1 MARCAKLDPT
11 VTLVYKK
18 EHTTVAKPTI
28 DPKHV
33 LILGAGPGLSAS
45 IAERFGRE
53 GFRVTL
59 LARNEAGLAKLADD
73 LRAGGITVDTMTGD
87 AADAQQF
94 RQTLEEI
101 ASTATPGVVIYNA
114 CVIAPADLLTVDV
127 DFLHSTYAVDVLG
140 AISAVQVFTPAM
152 REAGSGTFIATGGY
166 ASVFPWWEYASIAL
180 DKAALRNSVT
190 MLHDQLKPEGVHV
203 AGVTITG
210 PIAPGTPAAPE
221 VLAESFWDLH
231 TQPQAE
237 WTNEIYLDDKA
248 QKKTVTVSLV

>member
-1 MARCAKLDPT
+1 MS
-11 VTLVYKK
+11 
-18 EHTTVAKPTI
+18 KPPI
-28 DPKHV
+28 NPEHV
-33 LILGAGPGLSAS
+33 LILGAGPGLSA
-45 IAERFGRE
+45 AVAQRFGRE
-53 GFRVTL
+53 GFEVTL
-59 LARNEAGLAKLADD
+59 LARSERNLTEVAER
-73 LRAGGITVDTMTGD
+73 LRAKNVTVNTVTGD
-87 AADAQQF
+87 AADTQQF
-94 RQTLEEI
+94 RETLESI
-101 ASTATPGVVIYNA
+101 AAEATPGVVIYNA
-114 CVIAPADLLTVDV
+114 CVIAPADLLSVDV

-180 DKAALRNSVT
+180 DKAALRNAVA

-248 QKKTVTVSLV
+248 EKKTVRVTLN

>member
-1 MARCAKLDPT
+1 MS
-11 VTLVYKK
+11 
-18 EHTTVAKPTI
+18 KPPNN
-28 DPKHV
+28 PKHV
-33 LILGAGPGLSAS
+33 LILGAGPGLSSAV
-45 IAERFGRE
+45 AQRFGRE
-53 GFRVTL
+53 GFEVTL
-59 LARNEAGLAKLADD
+59 LARSERNLTEVAER
-73 LRAGGITVDTMTGD
+73 LRAENVTVNTVTGD
-87 AADAQQF
+87 AADTQQF
-94 RQTLEEI
+94 RKTLEDI
-101 ASTATPGVVIYNA
+101 AAEATPGVVIYNA
-114 CVIAPADLLTVDV
+114 CVIAPADLLSVDV

-180 DKAALRNSVT
+180 DKAALRNSVA

-248 QKKTVTVSLV
+248 EKKTVTVTLD

>member
-1 MARCAKLDPT
+1 MS
-11 VTLVYKK
+11 
-18 EHTTVAKPTI
+18 KPTI
-28 DPKHV
+28 NPKHV

-45 IAERFGRE
+45 VAERFGRE
-53 GFRVTL
+53 GFEVTL
-59 LARNEAGLAKLADD
+59 LARNEANLNEVAQKLRTD
-73 LRAGGITVDTMTGD
+73 GVTVNTVTGD
-87 AADAQQF
+87 AADTKQF
-94 RQTLEEI
+94 RSTLEDI
-101 ASTATPGVVIYNA
+101 AAEATPGVVIYNA

-152 REAGSGTFIATGGY
+152 REAGAGTFIATGGY

-180 DKAALRNSVT
+180 DKAALRNSVA

-210 PIAPGTPAAPE
+210 PITPGTPVAPE

-231 TQPQAE
+231 TQPQDQ
-237 WTNEIYLDDKA
+237 WTNEIYLDNEA
-248 QKKTVTVSLV
+248 QKKTVTVTLN

>member
-1 MARCAKLDPT
+1 MS
-11 VTLVYKK
+11 
-18 EHTTVAKPTI
+18 KPPI
-28 DPKHV
+28 NPKHV
-33 LILGAGPGLSAS
+33 LILGAGPGLSA
-45 IAERFGRE
+45 AVAQRFGRE
-53 GFRVTL
+53 GFEVTL
-59 LARNEAGLAKLADD
+59 LARSERNLTEVAER
-73 LRAGGITVDTMTGD
+73 LRAENVTVNTVTGD
-87 AADAQQF
+87 AADTQQF
-94 RQTLEEI
+94 RKTLESI
-101 ASTATPGVVIYNA
+101 AAEATPGVVIYNT
-114 CVIAPADLLTVDV
+114 CVIAPADLLSVDV

-180 DKAALRNSVT
+180 DKAALRNSVA

-248 QKKTVTVSLV
+248 EKKTVTVTLD

>member
-1 MARCAKLDPT
+1 MS
-11 VTLVYKK
+11 
-18 EHTTVAKPTI
+18 KPPI
-28 DPKHV
+28 NPKHV
-33 LILGAGPGLSAS
+33 LILGAGPGLSAA
-45 IAERFGRE
+45 IAQRFGRE
-53 GFRVTL
+53 GFEVTL
-59 LARNEAGLAKLADD
+59 LARSERNLTEVAER
-73 LRAGGITVDTMTGD
+73 LRAENVTVNTVTGD
-87 AADAQQF
+87 AADTQQF
-94 RQTLEEI
+94 RKTLENI
-101 ASTATPGVVIYNA
+101 AAEATPGVVIYNA
-114 CVIAPADLLTVDV
+114 CVIAPADLLSVDV

-180 DKAALRNSVT
+180 DKAALRNSVA

-248 QKKTVTVSLV
+248 EKKTVRVT

>member
-1 MARCAKLDPT
+1 MS
-11 VTLVYKK
+11 
-18 EHTTVAKPTI
+18 KPPI
-28 DPKHV
+28 NPKHV
-33 LILGAGPGLSAS
+33 LILGAGPGLSSAV
-45 IAERFGRE
+45 AQRFGRE
-53 GFRVTL
+53 GFEVTL
-59 LARNEAGLAKLADD
+59 LARSERNLTEVAER
-73 LRAGGITVDTMTGD
+73 LRAENVTVNTVTGD
-87 AADAQQF
+87 AADTQQF
-94 RQTLEEI
+94 RETLESI
-101 ASTATPGVVIYNA
+101 AAEATPGVVIYNA
-114 CVIAPADLLTVDV
+114 CVIAPADLLSVDV

-180 DKAALRNSVT
+180 DKAALRNSVA

-248 QKKTVTVSLV
+248 EKKTVRVTLN

>member
-1 MARCAKLDPT
+1 MS
-11 VTLVYKK
+11 
-18 EHTTVAKPTI
+18 KPPI
-28 DPKHV
+28 NPKHV
-33 LILGAGPGLSAS
+33 LILGAGPGLSSAV
-45 IAERFGRE
+45 AQRFGRE
-53 GFRVTL
+53 GFEVTL
-59 LARNEAGLAKLADD
+59 LARSERNLTEVAER
-73 LRAGGITVDTMTGD
+73 LRGENVTVNTVTGD
-87 AADAQQF
+87 AADTQQF
-94 RQTLEEI
+94 RETLESI
-101 ASTATPGVVIYNA
+101 AAEATPGVVIYNA
-114 CVIAPADLLTVDV
+114 CVIAPADLLSVDV

-180 DKAALRNSVT
+180 DKAALRNSVA

-248 QKKTVTVSLV
+248 EKKTVTVTLD

>member
-1 MARCAKLDPT
+1 MS
-11 VTLVYKK
+11 
-18 EHTTVAKPTI
+18 KPPI
-28 DPKHV
+28 NPKHV
-33 LILGAGPGLSAS
+33 LILGAGPGLSA
-45 IAERFGRE
+45 AVAQRFGRE
-53 GFRVTL
+53 GFEVTL
-59 LARNEAGLAKLADD
+59 LARSERNLTEVAER
-73 LRAGGITVDTMTGD
+73 LRAENVTVNTVTGD
-87 AADAQQF
+87 AADTQQF
-94 RQTLEEI
+94 RKTLENI
-101 ASTATPGVVIYNA
+101 AAEATPGVVIYNA
-114 CVIAPADLLTVDV
+114 CVIAPADLLSVDV

-180 DKAALRNSVT
+180 DKAALRNSVA

-231 TQPQAE
+231 TQPQTE

-248 QKKTVTVSLV
+248 EKKTVTVSLD

>member
-1 MARCAKLDPT
+1 MS
-11 VTLVYKK
+11 
-18 EHTTVAKPTI
+18 KPTI
-28 DPKHV
+28 NPKHV

-45 IAERFGRE
+45 VAERFGRE
-53 GFRVTL
+53 DFEVTL
-59 LARNEAGLAKLADD
+59 LARDEANLNELAEK
-73 LRAGGITVDTMTGD
+73 LRAGGVTVNTVTGD
-87 AADAQQF
+87 AADTKQF
-94 RQTLEEI
+94 RTTLEDI
-101 ASTATPGVVIYNA
+101 AAESTPGVVIYNA

-152 REAGSGTFIATGGY
+152 RDAKSGTFIATGGY

-180 DKAALRNSVT
+180 DKAALRNSVA

-210 PIAPGTPAAPE
+210 PIAPGTPAAPD

-231 TQPQAE
+231 TQPQDE
-237 WTNEIYLDDKA
+237 WTREIYLDDQA
-248 QKKTVTVSLV
+248 QQKTVTVSLD

>member
-1 MARCAKLDPT
+1 MS
-11 VTLVYKK
+11 
-18 EHTTVAKPTI
+18 KPPI
-28 DPKHV
+28 NPKHV
-33 LILGAGPGLSAS
+33 LILGAGPGLSA
-45 IAERFGRE
+45 AVAQRFGRE
-53 GFRVTL
+53 GFEVTL
-59 LARNEAGLAKLADD
+59 LARSERNLTEVAER
-73 LRAGGITVDTMTGD
+73 LRAENVTVNTVTGD
-87 AADAQQF
+87 AADTQQF
-94 RQTLEEI
+94 RKTLESI
-101 ASTATPGVVIYNA
+101 AAEATPGVVIYNT
-114 CVIAPADLLTVDV
+114 CVIAPADLLSVDV

-180 DKAALRNSVT
+180 DKAALRNSVA

-237 WTNEIYLDDKA
+237 WTNEIYLDEQA
-248 QKKTVTVSLV
+248 QPKTVRITLV

>member
-1 MARCAKLDPT
+1 MAKQP
-11 VTLVYKK
+11 
-18 EHTTVAKPTI
+18 I
-28 DPKHV
+28 NPKHV

-45 IAERFGRE
+45 VAQRFGRE
-53 GFRVTL
+53 GFEVTL
-59 LARNEAGLAKLADD
+59 LARSEKNLTEVAER
-73 LRAGGITVDTMTGD
+73 LRAENVTVNTVTGD
-87 AADAQQF
+87 AADTQQY
-94 RQTLEEI
+94 RTTLESI
-101 ASTATPGVVIYNA
+101 AAEATPGVVIYNA

-152 REAGSGTFIATGGY
+152 REGGAGTFIATGGY
-166 ASVFPWWEYASIAL
+166 ASLFPWWEYASIAL
-180 DKAALRNSVT
+180 DKAALRNAVT

-231 TQPQAE
+231 TQPQDE

-248 QKKTVTVSLV
+248 EKKTVSVTLV

>member
-1 MARCAKLDPT
+1 MS
-11 VTLVYKK
+11 
-18 EHTTVAKPTI
+18 KPPVN
-28 DPKHV
+28 PKHV
-33 LILGAGPGLSAS
+33 LILGAGPGLSA
-45 IAERFGRE
+45 AVAQRFGRE
-53 GFRVTL
+53 GFEVTL
-59 LARNEAGLAKLADD
+59 LARSERNLTEVAER
-73 LRAGGITVDTMTGD
+73 LRAENVTVNTVTGD
-87 AADAQQF
+87 AADTQQF
-94 RQTLEEI
+94 RKTLESI
-101 ASTATPGVVIYNA
+101 AAEATPGVVIYNA
-114 CVIAPADLLTVDV
+114 CVIAPADLLSVDV

-180 DKAALRNSVT
+180 DKAALRNSVA

-221 VLAESFWDLH
+221 SLAESFWDLH

-248 QKKTVTVSLV
+248 EKKTVRVTLN

>member
-1 MARCAKLDPT
+1 MP
-11 VTLVYKK
+11 
-18 EHTTVAKPTI
+18 KPPI
-28 DPKHV
+28 DPRHV

-45 IAERFGRE
+45 VAQRFGRE
-53 GFRVTL
+53 GFEVTL
-59 LARNEAGLAKLADD
+59 LARSEKNLTEVADK
-73 LRAGGITVDTMTGD
+73 LRAEDVTVNTVTGD
-87 AADAQQF
+87 AADTQQF
-94 RQTLEEI
+94 RQTLEDLAAE
-101 ASTATPGVVIYNA
+101 TTPGVVIYNA

-152 REAGSGTFIATGGY
+152 RAAGSGTFIATGGY

-180 DKAALRNSVT
+180 DKAALRNSVA

-221 VLAESFWDLH
+221 VLAESFWNLH
-231 TQPQAE
+231 TQPQDQ

-248 QKKTVTVSLV
+248 EQKTVTVTLV